1 MMICGVEIVARSG
14 DSSHNVFHLFI
25 NANKTS
31 ASVQNLVKYRSSEL
45 LTTGF
50 VGFLVTDGCM
60 SQEQR
65 PYYPG
70 LDGVLAGETAISTI
84 EGGLQYYGYAV
95 RDLAE
100 DATFEEVAHLLLRGR
115 LPSEEELADFEA
127 ILVEASMVPEEV
139 IDFMATIPLHVNEM
153 DVLRTTVSALA
164 HWDEDPSGT
173 SNVTKAER
181 LLGQIPILI
190 AARYRQRM
198 GLRVLQPQPD
208 LSVAANL
215 LYLITGE
222 EPSPTQERAMDVSLI
237 LYAEHEF
244 NASTFTAR
252 VVTSTLSDLHSA
264 VVAAI
269 GALKGPLH
277 GGANEQVLKQ
287 LQEIGSPNN
296 AEAWFRDMVG
306 TKQRLMG
313 FGHRVYKEG
322 DPRAYVLK
330 DYCVRLAEERGQLEL
345 ERTAEII
352 ERLARDTKGLY
363 PNLDWPSARL
373 YHYLGLDV
381 DLFTPLFVASRVSGW
396 CAHIIEQSQHN
407 RLIRPRARYIGQTGL
422 TFEPLSERES
432 AE

>member
-1 MMICGVEIVARSG
+1 
-14 DSSHNVFHLFI
+14 
-25 NANKTS
+25 
-31 ASVQNLVKYRSSEL
+31 
-45 LTTGF
+45 
-50 VGFLVTDGCM
+50 M
-60 SQEQR
+60 SQAQ

-70 LDGVLAGETAISTI
+70 LEGVLAGETAISTI

-127 ILVEASMVPEEV
+127 VLVEASTVPEEV
-139 IDFMATIPLHVNEM
+139 INFMATIPLHVGEM
-153 DVLRTTVSALA
+153 EVLRTTVSALA
-164 HWDEDPSGT
+164 HWDEDPTGT

-198 GLRVLQPQPD
+198 GLRVLKPQPD
-208 LSVAANL
+208 LSVAGNL
-215 LYLITGE
+215 LYLITGD

-252 VVTSTLSDLHSA
+252 VVTSTQSDLHSA

-269 GALKGPLH
+269 AALKGPLH

-287 LQEIGSPNN
+287 LQEIGSADQ
-296 AEAWFRDMVG
+296 AEEWFRTMSAN
-306 TKQRLMG
+306 KHRLMG

-330 DYCVRLAEERGQLEL
+330 DYCVRLAEEVGQMALEK
-345 ERTAEII
+345 TAETI
-352 ERLARDTKGLY
+352 ERLARDSKGLY

-381 DLFTPLFVASRVSGW
+381 DLFTPLFVAARVAGW

-407 RLIRPRARYIGQTGL
+407 RLIRPRARYIGPTGL

>member
-1 MMICGVEIVARSG
+1 
-14 DSSHNVFHLFI
+14 
-25 NANKTS
+25 
-31 ASVQNLVKYRSSEL
+31 
-45 LTTGF
+45 
-50 VGFLVTDGCM
+50 M
-60 SQEQR
+60 SQEQQ

-127 ILVEASMVPEEV
+127 VLVEASTVPEE
-139 IDFMATIPLHVNEM
+139 IINFMATIPLHVGAM

-198 GLRVLQPQPD
+198 GMRVLQPQPD
-208 LSVAANL
+208 LSVAGNL
-215 LYLITGE
+215 LYLTTGE

-296 AEAWFRDMVG
+296 AEAWFRDMVAN
-306 TKQRLMG
+306 KKRLMG

-330 DYCVRLAEERGQLEL
+330 DYCMRLAEERGQMEM
-345 ERTAEII
+345 ERTAETI
-352 ERLARDTKGLY
+352 ERLARDAKGLY

-373 YHYLGLDV
+373 YHYMGLDV
-381 DLFTPLFVASRVSGW
+381 DLFTPLFVASRVAGW
-396 CAHIIEQSQHN
+396 CAHIVEQSQHN
-407 RLIRPRARYIGQTGL
+407 RLIRPRARYIGPVGL

>member
-1 MMICGVEIVARSG
+1 
-14 DSSHNVFHLFI
+14 
-25 NANKTS
+25 
-31 ASVQNLVKYRSSEL
+31 
-45 LTTGF
+45 
-50 VGFLVTDGCM
+50 M
-60 SQEQR
+60 SQAQ

-70 LDGVLAGETAISTI
+70 LEGVLAGETSISTI

-100 DATFEEVAHLLLRGR
+100 DATFEEVAYLLLRGK

-127 ILVEASMVPEEV
+127 VLVEASTVPEEV
-139 IDFMATIPLHVNEM
+139 INFMATIPLHVGEM
-153 DVLRTTVSALA
+153 DVLRTAVSALA
-164 HWDEDPSGT
+164 HWDDDPTGT
-173 SNVTKAER
+173 SNITKAER

-198 GLRVLQPQPD
+198 GLRVLKPQPD

-215 LYLITGE
+215 LYLITGD
-222 EPSPTQERAMDVSLI
+222 EPTQAQERAMDVSLI

-277 GGANEQVLKQ
+277 GGANEQVLRQ
-287 LQEIGSPNN
+287 LQEIESPAD
-296 AEAWFRDMVG
+296 AEDWFRQMVG
-306 TKQRLMG
+306 QKRRLMG

-330 DYCVRLAEERGQLEL
+330 DYCVRLAEEKGQNKLEQIS
-345 ERTAEII
+345 ETI

-381 DLFTPLFVASRVSGW
+381 DLFTPLFVASRVVGW

-407 RLIRPRARYIGQTGL
+407 RLIRPRAKYIGPVGL
-422 TFEPLSERES
+422 TFEPLSERET